1 MNPITDLLGCRF
13 PILQGAMAVVSNP
26 ELVAAVSKA
35 GGFGLLATGF
45 MGDQDMLRQQ
55 IRMVKRLTNK
65 PFGANLIPLNPLSK
79 TFAEIIAEQGLQAVT
94 ISAGLPHTLVSFFKE
109 RGIKVLQVVANVA
122 NALKAE
128 EYGVDAIIAEGM
140 ESGGI
145 QGPNGVTT
153 MVLVPATVDAV
164 KIPVVAA
171 GGIGDKRGFRAA
183 MALGAKGVQV
193 GTRFIAS
200 HECIA
205 HANFKKSLVEAQETG
220 TTLLKQGDVMV
231 RTIRTPNVE
240 QVQNKAETNILS
252 MADRMEKSW
261 VEGDLEKVPPAAGQV
276 TGLIKKIKSV
286 QEIIEDM
293 VE

>member
-13 PILQGAMAVVSNP
+13 PIVQGAMALISNP
-26 ELVAAVSKA
+26 ELVAAVSNA

-45 MGDQDMLRQQ
+45 MGDQDMLSKQ

-65 PFGANLIPLNPLSK
+65 PFGVNLIPLNPLSK
-79 TFAEIIAEQGLQAVT
+79 TFAEIIVEQGLQAVT
-94 ISAGLPHTLVSFFKE
+94 ISAGAPQTLVPFFKE
-109 RGIKVLQVVANVA
+109 RGLKVLQVVANVA

-128 EYGVDAIIAEGM
+128 EFGVDAVIAEGM
-140 ESGGI
+140 ESGGL
-145 QGPNGVTT
+145 QGTNGVTT
-153 MVLVPATVDAV
+153 MVLVPAVVDAV

-193 GTRFIAS
+193 GTRFIAT

-205 HANFKKSLVEAQETG
+205 HADFKKSLVESQETG
-220 TTLLKQGDVMV
+220 TTLLKQGKMMA
-231 RTIRTPNVE
+231 RAIRTPNVE
-240 QVQNKAETNILS
+240 LVQNKPEANILS
-252 MADRMEKSW
+252 MTERMIESW
-261 VEGDLEKVPPAAGQV
+261 VEGDLEKAPPAAGQV

-286 QEIIEDM
+286 QEIIKDM
-293 VE
+293 AE